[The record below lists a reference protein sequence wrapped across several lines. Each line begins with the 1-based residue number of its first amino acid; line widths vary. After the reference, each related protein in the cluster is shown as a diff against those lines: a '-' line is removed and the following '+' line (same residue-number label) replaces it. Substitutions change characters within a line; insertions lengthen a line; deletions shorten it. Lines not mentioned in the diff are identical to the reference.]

1 MKSTTRLATVL
12 LAVLPAAA
20 QDLSPAAQRTARL
33 IGILP
38 RLEELRA
45 TPYKNSIDALRMR
58 QDILEAVM
66 AASFNVDSAIAEIQD
81 EQTQIQAA
89 RDYLEAQRDRRTST
103 TNLAAII
110 LSTGIGVVATGLQFG
125 PSNAGN
131 AIGVASGAA
140 ATAVSI
146 VGIRQQRGGKQALPP
161 AHIAVILGRRG
172 KQILDQVIKLAVA
185 LGHHRVKLA
194 VARGKTSQQ
203 AHAYVIRVE
212 PGKIEKQISQG
223 LQRPGQI
230 AAVGRA
236 RDLLVERPLVG
247 LDQGR
252 EQPLLAAEV
261 VVQGRF
267 GHPGRVDNLLHA
279 HTVVAAGGEKFECA
293 GEDQRA
299 VIHRNIIPF
308 GIPAVKQTLGLI
320 FLNKGGE
327 AFDKTGNAAKM
338 GKVHPGGMERRSGKE
353 I

>member
-146 VGIRQQRGGKQALPP
+146 VGIRQQRGGKQALPITP
-161 AHIAVILGRRG
+161 NM
-172 KQILDQVIKLAVA
+172 LA
-185 LGHHRVKLA
+185 
-194 VARGKTSQQ
+194 
-203 AHAYVIRVE
+203 
-212 PGKIEKQISQG
+212 KIFG
-223 LQRPGQI
+223 RPGTAYPQDVWEYLS
-230 AAVGRA
+230 ASCDELMR
-236 RDLLVERPLVG
+236 
-247 LDQGR
+247 QW
-252 EQPLLAAEV
+252 
-261 VVQGRF
+261 
-267 GHPGRVDNLLHA
+267 
-279 HTVVAAGGEKFECA
+279 
-293 GEDQRA
+293 
-299 VIHRNIIPF
+299 
-308 GIPAVKQTLGLI
+308 QTLGRIDLSDAPQARAKI
-320 FLNKGGE
+320 DFLTASITEHRKFTISELADRGAMLSDVRARIALMKGDLRELMQGIR
-327 AFDKTGNAAKM
+327 TISAA
-338 GKVHPGGMERRSGKE
+338 PPPATP
-353 I
+353 